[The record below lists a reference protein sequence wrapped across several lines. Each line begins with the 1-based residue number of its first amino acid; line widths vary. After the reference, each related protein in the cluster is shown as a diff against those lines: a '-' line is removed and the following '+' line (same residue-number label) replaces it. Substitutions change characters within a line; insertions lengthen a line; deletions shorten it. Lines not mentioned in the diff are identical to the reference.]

1 MQGMD
6 FARKLRSDRGKGNI
20 IAIDDGEENQEQIGD
35 DTFEVGSP
43 KHDWSLPKK
52 KLKYTSK

>member
-20 IAIDDGEENQEQIGD
+20 IVIDDGEENREQIGD
-35 DTFEVGSP
+35 DAFEVGSP
-43 KHDWSLPKK
+43 KHGS
-52 KLKYTSK
+52 